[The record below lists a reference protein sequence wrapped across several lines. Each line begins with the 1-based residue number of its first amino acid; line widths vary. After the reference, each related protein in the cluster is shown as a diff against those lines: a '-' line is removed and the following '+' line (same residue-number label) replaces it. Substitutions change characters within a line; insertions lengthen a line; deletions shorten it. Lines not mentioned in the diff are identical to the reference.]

1 MNDDFYIGYRDQSPP
16 GLSRHVRR
24 WVWLIA
30 FVVLAVSVWVGSKQ
44 SVAETGVFEYGI
56 VRSFEGV
63 LVEAPL
69 PLLQTVAANG
79 ARTNYLLVGEGKHGL
94 PEFARGASGQRV
106 RLEGFLIQKGAYA
119 MIEVH
124 NERAF
129 QRLGAPTTESS
140 LQVHRRGEVV
150 LTGEVVDTKCYFGV
164 MRPAEGK
171 VHRGCAVRCLS
182 GGVPPGLLVRDS
194 EGGAVVVLLVGS
206 RGKPLEIDPQWAARM
221 VEVRG
226 ELVEVEGMLQLE
238 VVSANLTRSS
248 PGP

>member
-1 MNDDFYIGYRDQSPP
+1 MNDDFYIGYRDRSQP
-16 GLSRHVRR
+16 GLARHVRR
-24 WVWLIA
+24 MVWLIA
-30 FVVLAVSVWVGSKQ
+30 FAVLGVSSWVASKQ
-44 SVAETGVFEYGI
+44 SVAEPGVFEYGV
-56 VRSFEGV
+56 VRTFEGV

-106 RLEGFLIQKGAYA
+106 RLEGTLIQMGAYT

-129 QRLGAPTTESS
+129 QRLGPSTTEST
-140 LQVHRRGEVV
+140 LQVHRRAEVV

-164 MRPAEGK
+164 MRPAAGK

-182 GGVPPGLLVRDS
+182 GGVPPGLLVRDNQ
-194 EGGAVVVLLVGS
+194 GGALVLMLVGS
-206 RGKPLEIDPQWAARM
+206 RGKPLELDPQWAARE
-221 VEVRG
+221 VKVRG
-226 ELVEVEGMLQLE
+226 QLVEIEGIQQLE
-238 VVSANLTRSS
+238 VVSAVLARTS
-248 PGP
+248 PEQ